1 MGHQSISEENYLASF
16 DVDSIRRP
24 MVTVDV
30 VIFTIRDSRLQVLVV
45 KRDGHPEQGKWSIP
59 GGFLDID
66 CDESLEG
73 AALRKL
79 KEKTGVKSPYL
90 EQLETIGDN
99 TRDPRGWTV
108 TVAYFALIST
118 EDIRLK
124 AGGGASQTRWV
135 DVDNPILEELAFDHG
150 PIVEHALER
159 LRNKV
164 AYTALPVHLLPK
176 AFTLTDLK
184 TVFEIIMETTLE
196 KSAFRRRIKEADIV
210 VPIPGKMRLGN
221 FRPAQMYR
229 VKKGHRVHFFQRT
242 LIGPRSK

>member
-1 MGHQSISEENYLASF
+1 MEQESMTEEAYLESF
-16 DVDSIRRP
+16 DLESIRRP
-24 MVTVDV
+24 MVTVDL
-30 VIFTIRDSRLQVLVV
+30 VIFTIKNSLLHVLTL
-45 KRDGHPEQGKWSIP
+45 KRDGHPEKGKWSLP

-66 CDESLEG
+66 CDESLEA

-79 KEKTGVKSPYL
+79 KEKTGVSTPYL
-90 EQLETIGDN
+90 EQLETIGN
-99 TRDPRGWTV
+99 VKRDPRGWTV
-108 TVAYFALIST
+108 TVAYFALISV

-124 AGGGASQTRWV
+124 SRSATSDTRWV
-135 DVDNPILEELAFDHG
+135 VVSDDLLRNLAFDHT
-150 PIVEHALER
+150 PIFEHGLER

-184 TVFEIIMETTLE
+184 TVFEIVMETTLE
-196 KSAFRRRIKEADIV
+196 KSAFRRRIREADIV
-210 VPIPGKMRLGN
+210 EPIPGEMRLGN

-229 VKKGHRVHFFQRT
+229 VKKGCGVHFFQRT

>member
-30 VIFTIRDSRLQVLVV
+30 VIFTVRNSRLQVLVMN
-45 KRDGHPEQGKWSIP
+45 READPEEGKWSIP
-59 GGFLDID
+59 GGFLDVD
-66 CDESLEG
+66 CDESLES
-73 AALRKL
+73 AALRKI
-79 KEKTGVKSPYL
+79 KEKTGVESPYL
-90 EQLETIGDN
+90 EQLETIGN
-99 TRDPRGWTV
+99 LTRDPRGWSV
-108 TVAYFALIST
+108 TVAYFALINI
-118 EDIRLK
+118 EDIRIK
-124 AGGGASQTRWV
+124 PGVASQTLWV
-135 DVDNPILEELAFDHG
+135 DVDDPILEELAFDHG
-150 PIVEHALER
+150 SIYAHALER